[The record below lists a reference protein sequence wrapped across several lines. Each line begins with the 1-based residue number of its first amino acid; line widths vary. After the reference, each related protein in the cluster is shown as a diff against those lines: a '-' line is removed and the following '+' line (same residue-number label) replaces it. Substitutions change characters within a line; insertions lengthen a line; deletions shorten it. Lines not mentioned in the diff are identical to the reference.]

1 MKSQHA
7 TNGTPTF
14 CKMTNRLRELRLAKK
29 KTQSAIAEEL
39 NMPRG
44 SYSLLESGVTLPTVA
59 VLKIITSVFNCKD
72 TEIYSDVYLNIIKV
86 ESSDA

>member
-29 KTQSAIAEEL
+29 MTQATLAEEL
-39 NMPRG
+39 DMPRG
-44 SYSLLESGVTLPTVA
+44 SYSLLESGVTLPTVV
-59 VLKIITSVFNCKD
+59 VLKTLTNAFNCKD
-72 TEIYSDVYLNIIKV
+72 IEIYSGVYLDIIRI
-86 ESSDA
+86 ESSDD